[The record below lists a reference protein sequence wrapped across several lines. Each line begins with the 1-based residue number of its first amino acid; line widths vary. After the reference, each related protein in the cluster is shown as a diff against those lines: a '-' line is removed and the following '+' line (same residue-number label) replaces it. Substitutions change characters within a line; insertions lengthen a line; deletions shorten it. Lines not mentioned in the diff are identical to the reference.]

1 MMADLNSQ
9 VNLDDVKF
17 DMSAVEKRDSV
28 YTVMAVLQDIKLPDA
43 PKGDEEVQAEESE
56 DEAEEKAAA
65 PAEVVI
71 DQDEAN
77 KVQVQ

>member
-28 YTVMAVLQDIKLPDA
+28 YTVMAVL
-43 PKGDEEVQAEESE
+43 
-56 DEAEEKAAA
+56 
-65 PAEVVI
+65 
-71 DQDEAN
+71 
-77 KVQVQ
+77 